1 VTRVKV
7 FIDYQNVYHGARGA
21 FGQKDDHP
29 NVGHVRPWG
38 LGVLLRQ
45 LGEAVDPARTL
56 EQVAIYRGEPTT
68 RSHPLLQAAF
78 QKQVAA
84 WSSLAPKLDVTTRP
98 LRYNATRWDHSGKP
112 IEWDKGEEKGID
124 VLLALG
130 LVLGAIRDEYDVAV
144 VVSGD
149 TDLVPAIDATLDVG
163 PRTRATAASYGFQA
177 DLVPPLDPQAL
188 RMGIRPDRLRAPPGQ
203 SVEPLGQPALWSDA
217 QQRITESWRP
227 AAPRA

>member
-163 PRTRATAASYGFQA
+163 KRVENAVWQPDHEHARPLRATGSRRIWCHRLTRKHFEW
-177 DLVPPLDPQAL
+177 VSDPTDYAHL
-188 RMGIRPDRLRAPPGQ
+188 
-203 SVEPLGQPALWSDA
+203 PANPSSL
-217 QQRITESWRP
+217 
-227 AAPRA
+227 